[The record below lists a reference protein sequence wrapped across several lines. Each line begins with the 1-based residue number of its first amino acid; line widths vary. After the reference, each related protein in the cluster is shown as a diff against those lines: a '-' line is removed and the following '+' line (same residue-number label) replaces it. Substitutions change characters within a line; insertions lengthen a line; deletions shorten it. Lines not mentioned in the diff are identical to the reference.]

1 MDCGLVATSPKSGA
15 IPPQEHMQIVHRFPM
30 TRIILASA
38 SQIRASLL
46 QNAGLQVTAIPARV
60 DEEMIR
66 AALQAEDATP
76 RDIADA
82 LAESKAR
89 KVVAKTS
96 GLVLG
101 CDQILALGDRIFA
114 KPTDPDDASQQL
126 QALRGKTHQLLSA
139 MVLYDGGQPIWR
151 HVGVARLVM
160 QNLSDGYIDDYLARN
175 WHSVQHSVGCYKLE
189 EEGARMFS
197 QIDGDYFTILGLPLL
212 PLLNFLSLRGL
223 IRI

>member
-1 MDCGLVATSPKSGA
+1 
-15 IPPQEHMQIVHRFPM
+15 M
-30 TRIILASA
+30 TRITLASA

-66 AALQAEDATP
+66 AALQAENATP

-89 KVVAKTS
+89 KVAVKTG

-114 KPTDPDDASQQL
+114 KPTDPDDAHQQL
-126 QALRGKTHQLLSA
+126 QTLRGKTHQLLSA
-139 MVLYDGGQPIWR
+139 VVLYDGGEPIWR

-197 QIDGDYFTILGLPLL
+197 QIDGDYFTVLGLPLL
-212 PLLNFLSLRGL
+212 PLLNFLSSRGL
-223 IRI
+223 ILI